1 MAEEK
6 IKSRLF
12 TSPRWKPGCFNKDMI
27 YDETYAFLLI
37 GKGWLGLSSCQL

>member
-12 TSPRWKPGCFNKDMI
+12 TSPRWRPGCFNKDMI
-27 YDETYAFLLI
+27 YDETYASLPI
-37 GKGWLGLSSCQL
+37 